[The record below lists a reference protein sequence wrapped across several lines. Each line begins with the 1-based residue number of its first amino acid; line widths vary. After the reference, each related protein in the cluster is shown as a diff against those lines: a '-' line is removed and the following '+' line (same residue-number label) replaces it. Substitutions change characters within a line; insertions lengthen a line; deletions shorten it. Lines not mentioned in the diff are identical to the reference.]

1 MSARHSGARLP
12 RGPHAMLV
20 GSALVASAVLP
31 GFLTASMAPRID
43 DDFPFGA
50 SALGVAVSVFYVV
63 SMVSSVPAGNLVE
76 RLGPRRGLHL
86 AGATTAA
93 GALGIAALADSV
105 AALVGLL
112 MLAGAGNA
120 LAGPAVSGLLRREVA
135 VTRQGLAFGLQ
146 QAAAPAGA
154 LLAGLALPAVAI
166 PFGWRWAYL
175 AAAVLA
181 VLAAAAVP
189 RTGPAAEKSRPQ
201 GPPERREVTPVRLLA
216 VTAALAS
223 AAGVALVSFIVLYAV
238 DRGLSESQAGLLLA
252 GVSLGAASSRVVLG
266 ALADRLRQEAL
277 RPVAAMLALST
288 AGYLLLIV
296 GEPAAIVAGALL
308 AGGVGWAWPGALTLA
323 VVRLSPQ
330 APAWAVGV
338 MMTGLFAGAFGGPLT
353 VGLLAGR
360 EAFTGAWIMCAALAL
375 TAAATVVL
383 TRRLARGRA

>member
-1 MSARHSGARLP
+1 
-12 RGPHAMLV
+12 MLV

-154 LLAGLALPAVAI
+154 LLAGLALPAVAL

-189 RTGPAAEKSRPQ
+189 RTGPAAENPRPQ
-201 GPPERREVTPVRLLA
+201 APPERREVTPVRLLA

-383 TRRLARGRA
+383 TRRLAGGRA

>member
-1 MSARHSGARLP
+1 
-12 RGPHAMLV
+12 MLV
-20 GSALVASAVLP
+20 GSAMVASAVLP
-31 GFLTASMAPRID
+31 GFLTASTAPRID
-43 DDFPFGA
+43 DDFAFGA

-76 RLGPRRGLHL
+76 RIGPRRGLHL

-105 AALVGLL
+105 VGLVIL
-112 MLAGAGNA
+112 LVVAGTGNA
-120 LAGPAVSGLLRREVA
+120 VAGPAVSALLRREVA

-166 PFGWRWAYL
+166 PLGWRWTYL

-181 VLAAAAVP
+181 VIAAAAAP
-189 RTGPAAEKSRPQ
+189 RTGPAPDMPAPQ
-201 GPPERREVTPVRLLA
+201 AGPERREVTPVRLLA

-238 DRGLSESQAGLLLA
+238 DRGLTESHAGLLLA

-266 ALADRLRQEAL
+266 VLADRLRQDAL

-338 MMTGLFAGAFGGPLT
+338 MMTGLFAGAFGGPLA

-360 EAFTGAWIMCAALAL
+360 EAFTGAWVMCAALAL
-375 TAAATVVL
+375 IAAATVVL
-383 TRRLARGRA
+383 TRRLSGGRA